1 MSNSSKIIIGMVL
14 IIAIALAFGGGVY
27 FSKSVGLKSNTGLDV
42 VKEAWDYIA
51 TDYVEPDKVNSENFT
66 RAAIEGIITSLHDP
80 YTSYLAPEELKLV
93 TTMMQ
98 GKEEFEGIGA
108 VVGVREEKL
117 VIITTFNGAPAE
129 LAGIKRGDVIMAING
144 ESVEGLSLEVA
155 TSKIRGP
162 SGTTVTLQ
170 VLHQG
175 ENNPVEINI
184 VRARVEVPSVVFEMR
199 GDIAHIMITQFTDR
213 TETEFAA
220 VLQNLASKNAKGIIL
235 DLRSNSGGLLSI
247 VVEVA
252 SHFISEGVIVSVRS
266 NQGEIERYDAM
277 HEDPVI
283 YLPTLVLVDQYSAS
297 GAEVLTGALQDYDR
311 AVIAGNVTFG
321 KGSVNILQ
329 PLSDGSGILI
339 TIARWLTPKGRLIEG
354 QGIDPDIML
363 EITGEEELQW
373 AIDYLH
379 SHNP

>member
-1 MSNSSKIIIGMVL
+1 MVL